1 MGSPKGL
8 NLCAMTCL
16 VPGSGADE
24 RLTSLL
30 LPAKGTVAQLA
41 LGRDHCP
48 MPLPEVLLGTC
59 AQPQFSLCPNSGPYR
74 GVRWQQ
80 CGAKAGK
87 EKPGGP
93 REPGIRDPSQ
103 GGKEV
108 VRDRPLVSEAPNP
121 QCLLHGPIKPHLGN
135 LIPKMTLLRMVKLFL
150 NLSHSITN
158 NS

>member
-1 MGSPKGL
+1 MRGSPLCCYLPKALWHSWPWGGTTAPCLSLRCCWALVL
-8 NLCAMTCL
+8 NHNSPCVRTQA
-16 VPGSGADE
+16 
-24 RLTSLL
+24 
-30 LPAKGTVAQLA
+30 
-41 LGRDHCP
+41 
-48 MPLPEVLLGTC
+48 
-59 AQPQFSLCPNSGPYR
+59 PNR